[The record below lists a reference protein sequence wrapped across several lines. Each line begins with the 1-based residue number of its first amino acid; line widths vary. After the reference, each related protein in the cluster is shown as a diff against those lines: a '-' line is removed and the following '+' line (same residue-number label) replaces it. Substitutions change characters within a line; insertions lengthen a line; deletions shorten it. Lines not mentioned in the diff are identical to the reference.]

1 MSQNIRDF
9 VPSTCELLA
18 FGEPTHQE
26 PAFPLLRN
34 ALFAQLVE
42 LGFRSIALESDR
54 VAALTVDDY
63 VRNGIGS
70 LDEVMRTGFSHFGDL
85 AANRELVA
93 WIRDYNANRPPA
105 ERVAFYGF
113 DAPLDNTSAPS
124 PRRYL
129 EFARD
134 YLHLETEIADLA
146 GDDERW
152 HRDAAIL
159 DPAMSPGDT
168 EEARR
173 LQALADDLLNTLYA
187 RAPELIPATSEA
199 EWRRAAVHLTAAR
212 GLLRYHR
219 QSARRVDE
227 TTRISGLLATRDVLM
242 TENIRD
248 IRDIEA
254 QRGPTLLYGHNVHLQ
269 RNLSTMS
276 MAGMTLRWYGPGAVL
291 SSLFGDRFTFLAGS
305 LGPSPSGL
313 ADNEPAEAGL
323 RDRSVPWGL
332 FPAAGLTATP
342 TGPTSDPSY
351 FPLDQET
358 IDGADAI
365 LHIAESGALVAGDA

>member
-1 MSQNIRDF
+1 MSQDIRDF
-9 VPSTCELLA
+9 VPPTCELLA

-63 VRNGIGS
+63 VRHGIGS

-85 AANRELVA
+85 PANRELVV
-93 WIRDYNANRPPA
+93 WMRDYNASRPPA

-134 YLHLETEIADLA
+134 YLRLERDIADLA
-146 GDDERW
+146 GEDERW
-152 HRDAAIL
+152 HRDEAIL

-168 EEARR
+168 GEARR
-173 LQALADDLLNTLYA
+173 LHALADDLLNTLYA
-187 RAPELIPATSEA
+187 RAPELISATSEA
-199 EWRRAAVHLTAAR
+199 EWRRAAVHLTAAL

-242 TENIRD
+242 TENVRD

-269 RNLSTMS
+269 RNLSTMA
-276 MAGMTLRWYGPGAVL
+276 MAGMTLRWYGPGAIL
-291 SSLFGDRFTFLAGS
+291 SALFGDRFTFLAGS
-305 LGPSPSGL
+305 LGPGPTGL
-313 ADNEPAEAGL
+313 DEQDKAGL
-323 RDRSVPWGL
+323 QNGTSTWGL
-332 FPAAGLTATP
+332 FPAAGLTAAP
-342 TGPTSDPSY
+342 AGPTSDRSY
-351 FPLDQET
+351 FPLGQET
-358 IDGADAI
+358 IDGADAV
-365 LHIAESGALVAGDA
+365 LHIADRRG